1 MATLISTIMRV
12 AICLEKL
19 NDFNENEG
27 SFIIYQWNFEKY
39 KNGIVNVLSFIIYQE
54 KLF

>member
-12 AICLEKL
+12 AINFICLEKL

-27 SFIIYQWNFEKY
+27 IFYN
-39 KNGIVNVLSFIIYQE
+39 LSMEFRKI
-54 KLF
+54 

>member
-27 SFIIYQWNFEKY
+27 IFYNLSMEFEKY
-39 KNGIVNVLSFIIYQE
+39 KIE
-54 KLF
+54 

>member
-27 SFIIYQWNFEKY
+27 IFYN
-39 KNGIVNVLSFIIYQE
+39 LSMEFRKI
-54 KLF
+54 